1 MNRFYH
7 DPDAP
12 VQPDQFAVEFAALL
26 TIFDQC
32 KPRSILEIGVRE
44 GGTLYQWI
52 KHAQP
57 GAQIVAIDL
66 PGVSWGRSGTE
77 QPEAWQAWAAERG
90 VCLTV
95 ILADSHDPET
105 IWKAC
110 KFMPFD
116 FIFIDGDHSFN
127 GVAADFLSY
136 APMVG
141 PGGGVIALHDICPDS
156 ADKMIEGWKLW
167 RILRG
172 AAYRTAELLSEY
184 EQDSRGIGVVYV

>member
-1 MNRFYH
+1 MPDFYH

-12 VQPDQFAVEFAALL
+12 VQPDQFAVEFADLL
-26 TIFDQC
+26 AIFDKR

-66 PGVSWGRSGTE
+66 PGVLWGYEGSAHPE
-77 QPEAWQAWAAERG
+77 QWSEWAADRG
-90 VCLTV
+90 VDLTV

-105 IWKAC
+105 IWKVC

-116 FIFIDGDHSFN
+116 FIFIDGDHRLE
-127 GVAADFLSY
+127 GMAADFISY
-136 APMVG
+136 MPMVG
-141 PGGGVIALHDICPDS
+141 TGGGVIALHDIMQDS
-156 ADKMIEGWKLW
+156 TDKSIEGWKLW

-172 AAYRTAELLSEY
+172 TAYRTAELLSEDK
-184 EQDSRGIGVVYV
+184 QDSRGIGVVYV